1 MVVVARCQSC
11 FLSFFFLTTLP
22 QNFFDFFFAPK
33 PLNPKPMF
41 GSKNV
46 SSGREKIRQ
55 RERER
60 RSTQEEKK
68 EHKIKRRGT
77 PREHRTESYIERTHA
92 VVYEEDIKEIQ
103 NERRKRR

>member
-22 QNFFDFFFAPK
+22 QNFFDFFSPPK

-41 GSKNV
+41 AQKRQ
-46 SSGREKIRQ
+46 SSGREKSV

-60 RSTQEEKK
+60 EEVHRRRKK
-68 EHKIKRRGT
+68 NTKSKEGGRR
-77 PREHRTESYIERTHA
+77 ERAQNRVIYTHTHA

-103 NERRKRR
+103 NERKKR